1 MIRKSKQRD
10 AILRVL
16 RSTNTHPTV
25 QWIYDQVRHEI
36 PNISMGTV
44 YRNLK
49 LLKKEEQIIELNLAD
64 ALSRFDANA
73 QNHYHFRCEQCGHV
87 SDVDEP
93 VNESLD
99 KRITEK
105 TGFKVSHHILEFRG
119 ICADCQYQN
128 ALDNEKKKE

>member
-1 MIRKSKQRD
+1 MVKKSKQRD

-49 LLKKEEQIIELNLAD
+49 LLKQEGQIMELDIAD
-64 ALSRFDANA
+64 TSSRFDGTA
-73 QNHYHFRCEQCGHV
+73 QNHYHFRCEQCRRV
-87 SDVDEP
+87 FDVDEP
-93 VNESLD
+93 VCESLD
-99 KRITEK
+99 KRVAEK
-105 TGFKVSHHILEFRG
+105 TGFKISYHLLEFRG
-119 ICADCQYQN
+119 LCKDCQCKT
-128 ALDNEKKKE
+128 ALNEKK